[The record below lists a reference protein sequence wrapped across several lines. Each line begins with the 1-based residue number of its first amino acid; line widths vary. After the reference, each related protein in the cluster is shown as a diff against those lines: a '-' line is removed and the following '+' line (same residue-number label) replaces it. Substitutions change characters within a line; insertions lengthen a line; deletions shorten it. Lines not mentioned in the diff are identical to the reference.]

1 MIRGT
6 TPTHEFK
13 VPFNKDMIK
22 TVKIIYCQNDKTI
35 FCKNTEDCTI
45 EDGII
50 SVTLTQEDTFACKL
64 GAFVDIQVR
73 ILTDRDEALS
83 SNIMHDTVYKS
94 LDDEVL
100 V

>member
-13 VPFNKDMIK
+13 VPYEKALIK
-22 TVKIIYCQNDKTI
+22 TVKITYSQNDKLI
-35 FCKNTEDCTI
+35 FSKRTEDCTI
-45 EDGII
+45 KDGLI
-50 SVTLTQEDTFACKL
+50 SVTLTQEETFACKL
-64 GAFVDIQVR
+64 GVFVDVQVR
-73 ILTDRDEALS
+73 ILTVRDEVTS